1 MYTLEIKEEANL
13 EIIDAYSYYENQ
25 QSGLGETF
33 FEQLGLYF
41 KRITEN
47 PKHFEIKNNYREAYI
62 KKFPYLIIY
71 RIEEDNVVV
80 YSVFSTAQNPK
91 KKPN

>member
-1 MYTLEIKEEANL
+1 MYTLEIKEEANI

-47 PKHFEIKNNYREAYI
+47 QNILKSKIITEK
-62 KKFPYLIIY
+62 LISRSFLI
-71 RIEEDNVVV
+71 
-80 YSVFSTAQNPK
+80 
-91 KKPN
+91 